1 MSRHRILF
9 AANDFA
15 AFSGD
20 QKMST
25 ATMNSTAGVQPR
37 GHSSPTGVSAVWK
50 WCLPF
55 LLACLS
61 LQPLQAQEFVNLQ
74 SIGFANLPG
83 DSLEVRL
90 DFDGA
95 PPQPTGF
102 TQEDP
107 ARISLDLSNVQS
119 NLGERRFDIDSNNA
133 QSVMVLETSDRTRL
147 VFNLTSPAEYET
159 RIEGNTL
166 VVRLGSDRVVTAAP
180 APVSQI
186 ESPAAVTATG
196 AALADVLFR
205 RGSEVNEGQIVITLS
220 DDQLLGNVEQ
230 VGSRI
235 YVEFSGA
242 AVPERLNRRFDV
254 TDFATPVNTVDVYP
268 QRGNATIAIDLN
280 GEYEYVAYQQ
290 GRQYTV
296 SVSPPGAAAANSDPA
311 AAYSGTLVSLSFQNI
326 DVRAVLQLLADE
338 NDFNLVTSDAI
349 SGNITLELDDV
360 PWDQALNLVLQSRN
374 LDKRLVGNVLY
385 VAPADEIAA
394 QEQLALDAS
403 RQAEALAPL
412 HTEFVQV
419 NYADAANILTL
430 LTGSASGSASAAAD
444 GAAAGPASTGVLS
457 SRGSA
462 TVDARTNIII
472 IRDVAEK
479 LEEVRELLSR
489 LDVPVRQVLI
499 EARIVNVS
507 TDFGRDLGIRWGGAG
522 RTESTDNF
530 RYGGS
535 QASTL
540 EQQNNRVAESI
551 AVQKAVA
558 AGDAARVKALQDGTD
573 PSLIDAIVSQAIA
586 AVPIPIGSVT
596 FPDALAVDLGLQ
608 DESASSFSVGF
619 TSNSGLIELELSALE
634 SSGNGEVIARPK
646 VTTQDKVTA
655 TIESGVRIPYQ
666 AQAGGTAGGSTTE
679 FVDAVLSLEVTPQ
692 ITPDGRIIMQLNI
705 HQDSVAVGSG
715 NVPAI
720 NTNSINTSVL
730 VENGDTIVLGGVFR
744 EETTTT
750 ESKTP
755 VLGDI
760 PYLGRLFK
768 RTNNANRRTEL
779 LIFIT
784 PKIIAEINTR

>member
-1 MSRHRILF
+1 MVLLSVW
-9 AANDFA
+9 A
-15 AFSGD
+15 AF
-20 QKMST
+20 
-25 ATMNSTAGVQPR
+25 A
-37 GHSSPTGVSAVWK
+37 
-50 WCLPF
+50 
-55 LLACLS
+55 
-61 LQPLQAQEFVNLQ
+61 QAQDAVTLN

-83 DSLEVRL
+83 DSIEVRL
-90 DFDGA
+90 EFDGI
-95 PPQPTGF
+95 PPEPTGF
-102 TQEDP
+102 TQTDP
-107 ARISLDLSNVQS
+107 ARISIDLSNVQS
-119 NLGERRFDIDSNNA
+119 SLAERRFELGASNA

-147 VFNLTSPAEYET
+147 VFNLVSPVDYQT

-166 VVRLGSDRVVTAAP
+166 VVHLGGDNVVAAAP
-180 APVSQI
+180 AAAAAA
-186 ESPAAVTATG
+186 PAAQEPAATG
-196 AALADVLFR
+196 PAIADVTFR
-205 RGSEVNEGQIVITLS
+205 RGNELNEGQIVITLS
-220 DDQLLGNVEQ
+220 DDQIVGNVEQ
-230 VGSRI
+230 VGSRV
-235 YVEFSGA
+235 YLEFAGA

-280 GEYEYVAYQQ
+280 GQYEYVAYQQ

-296 SVSPPGAAAANSDPA
+296 SVTPPGAAAANADPA
-311 AAYSGTLVSLSFQNI
+311 SQFSGSLVSLSFQNI
-326 DVRAVLQLLADE
+326 DVRSVLQLLADE
-338 NDFNLVTSDAI
+338 NDLNLVASDAI
-349 SGNITLELDDV
+349 TGNITLQLQDV

-385 VAPADEIAA
+385 VAPANEIAA
-394 QEQLALDAS
+394 QEQQALDAS
-403 RQAEALAPL
+403 RQAQALAPL
-412 HTEFVQV
+412 QTEYIQV
-419 NYADAANILTL
+419 NYADAANILLL
-430 LTGSASGSASAAAD
+430 LTGSPTGSAATPAPAPDPAAPAATGVPAES
-444 GAAAGPASTGVLS
+444 GATGVLS
-457 SRGSA
+457 SRGTA

-479 LEEVRELLSR
+479 LDEVRELLSK

-522 RTESTDNF
+522 RTDSSDGF

-535 QASTL
+535 QGATL
-540 EQQNNRVAESI
+540 EQQNNRVAEASAI
-551 AVQKAVA
+551 QEALA
-558 AGDAARVKALQDGTD
+558 AGEAARVQALQDGTD
-573 PSLIDAIVSQAIA
+573 PSLIGSIVAQAIA
-586 AVPIPIGSVT
+586 AVPIPIGTTS
-596 FPDALAVDLGLQ
+596 FPDALAVDLGVQ

-655 TIESGVRIPYQ
+655 TIQSGVRIPYQ

-692 ITPDGRIIMQLNI
+692 ITPDGRIIMQLDI
-705 HQDSVAVGSG
+705 HQDSVAAGTG
-715 NVPAI
+715 TVPAI

-750 ESKTP
+750 ETKTP
-755 VLGDI
+755 LLGDV

-768 RTNNANRRTEL
+768 RTNNENRRTEL

-784 PKIIAEINTR
+784 PRIIAEINTR

>member
-1 MSRHRILF
+1 
-9 AANDFA
+9 
-15 AFSGD
+15 
-20 QKMST
+20 MST
-25 ATMNSTAGVQPR
+25 ATMTSIARFSGLR
-37 GHSSPTGVSAVWK
+37 AVCQ

-55 LLACLS
+55 LLVGLS
-61 LQPLQAQEFVNLQ
+61 LQPLQAQEPVNLQ

-102 TQEDP
+102 TQDDP

-119 NLGERRFDIDSNNA
+119 SLGERRFDIDSNNA
-133 QSVMVLETSDRTRL
+133 ESVMVLETNDRTRL
-147 VFNLTSPAEYET
+147 VFNLTSPVEYET

-166 VVRLGSDRVVTAAP
+166 VVRLGSDRVVTAAA
-180 APVSQI
+180 APVT
-186 ESPAAVTATG
+186 EVAPPAAVADSG
-196 AALADVLFR
+196 AGLADVMFR
-205 RGSEVNEGQIVITLS
+205 RGNEVNEGQIVITLS

-311 AAYSGTLVSLSFQNI
+311 AAYAGTLVSLSFQNI
-326 DVRAVLQLLADE
+326 EVRAVLQLLADE

-349 SGNITLELDDV
+349 TGNITLELEEV

-394 QEQLALDAS
+394 QEQQALDAT

-412 HTEFVQV
+412 HTEYVQV

-430 LTGSASGSASAAAD
+430 LTGSATGNAAGAGAATDGAPAAASATASAG
-444 GAAAGPASTGVLS
+444 GAANGILS
-457 SRGSA
+457 SRGTA

-479 LEEVRELLSR
+479 LDEVRELLSK

-522 RTESTDNF
+522 RTDSADSF

-535 QASTL
+535 QGATL
-540 EQQNNRVAESI
+540 EQQNNRVAESV
-551 AVQKAVA
+551 AVQKALA

-573 PSLIDAIVSQAIA
+573 PSLIDAIVAQAIA

-596 FPDALAVDLGLQ
+596 FPDALAVDLGVQ
-608 DESASSFSVGF
+608 DESASSFSIGF

-655 TIESGVRIPYQ
+655 AISSGVRIPYQ

-692 ITPDGRIIMQLNI
+692 ITPDGRIIMQLDI
-705 HQDSVAVGSG
+705 HQDSVAAGSG

-755 VLGDI
+755 VLGDV

>member
-1 MSRHRILF
+1 VLVVLSVL
-9 AANDFA
+9 A
-15 AFSGD
+15 AF
-20 QKMST
+20 
-25 ATMNSTAGVQPR
+25 A
-37 GHSSPTGVSAVWK
+37 
-50 WCLPF
+50 
-55 LLACLS
+55 
-61 LQPLQAQEFVNLQ
+61 QAQDAVTLN

-83 DSLEVRL
+83 DSIEVRL
-90 DFDGA
+90 EFDGI
-95 PPQPTGF
+95 PPEPTGF
-102 TQEDP
+102 TQTDP
-107 ARISLDLSNVQS
+107 ARISIDLSNVQS
-119 NLGERRFDIDSNNA
+119 SLAERRFDLGASNA

-147 VFNLTSPAEYET
+147 VFNLVSPVEYQT

-166 VVRLGSDRVVTAAP
+166 VVHLGGDNVVAAAP
-180 APVSQI
+180 AATVEAQVVQ
-186 ESPAAVTATG
+186 EPASDGPAV
-196 AALADVLFR
+196 ADVAFR
-205 RGSEVNEGQIVITLS
+205 RGNDLNEGQIVITLS
-220 DDQLLGNVEQ
+220 DDQIVGNVEQ
-230 VGSRI
+230 VGSRV
-235 YVEFSGA
+235 YLEFAGT

-280 GEYEYVAYQQ
+280 GQYEYVAYQQ

-296 SVSPPGAAAANSDPA
+296 SVTPPGSAAANADPA
-311 AAYSGTLVSLSFQNI
+311 SQFSGSLVSLSFQNI
-326 DVRAVLQLLADE
+326 DVRSVLQLLADE
-338 NDFNLVTSDAI
+338 NNLNLVASDAI
-349 SGNITLELDDV
+349 TGNITLQLQDV

-385 VAPADEIAA
+385 VAPANEIAA
-394 QEQLALDAS
+394 QEQQALDAS
-403 RQAEALAPL
+403 RQAQALAPL
-412 HTEFVQV
+412 QTEYIQV
-419 NYADAANILTL
+419 NYADAANILML
-430 LTGSASGSASAAAD
+430 LTGSPTGSGAASAPAAD
-444 GAAAGPASTGVLS
+444 PAAPAAPGVPAESGATGVLS

-479 LEEVRELLSR
+479 LDEVRELLSK

-522 RTESTDNF
+522 RTDSSDGF
-530 RYGGS
+530 RYGGN
-535 QASTL
+535 QGATL
-540 EQQNNRVAESI
+540 EQQNNRVAEASAI
-551 AVQKAVA
+551 QEALA
-558 AGDAARVKALQDGTD
+558 AGEAARVQALQDGTD
-573 PSLIDAIVSQAIA
+573 PSLIGSIVAQAIA
-586 AVPIPIGSVT
+586 AIPIPIGTTS
-596 FPDALAVDLGLQ
+596 FPDALAVDLGVQ

-655 TIESGVRIPYQ
+655 TIQSGVRIPYQ

-692 ITPDGRIIMQLNI
+692 ITPDGRIIMQLDI
-705 HQDSVAVGSG
+705 HQDSVAAGTG
-715 NVPAI
+715 AVPAI

-750 ESKTP
+750 ETKTP
-755 VLGDI
+755 LLGDV

-768 RTNNANRRTEL
+768 RTNNENRRTEL

-784 PKIIAEINTR
+784 PRIIAEINTR

>member
-1 MSRHRILF
+1 MVLLSVW
-9 AANDFA
+9 A
-15 AFSGD
+15 AF
-20 QKMST
+20 
-25 ATMNSTAGVQPR
+25 A
-37 GHSSPTGVSAVWK
+37 
-50 WCLPF
+50 
-55 LLACLS
+55 
-61 LQPLQAQEFVNLQ
+61 QAQDAVTLN

-83 DSLEVRL
+83 DSIEVRL
-90 DFDGA
+90 EFDGI
-95 PPQPTGF
+95 PPEPTGF
-102 TQEDP
+102 TQTDP
-107 ARISLDLSNVQS
+107 ARISIDLSNVQS
-119 NLGERRFDIDSNNA
+119 SLAERRFELGASNA

-147 VFNLTSPAEYET
+147 VFNLVSPVDYQT

-166 VVRLGSDRVVTAAP
+166 VVHLGGDNVVAAAP
-180 APVSQI
+180 AAAAAA
-186 ESPAAVTATG
+186 PAAQEP
-196 AALADVLFR
+196 AAAGPAIADVTFR
-205 RGSEVNEGQIVITLS
+205 RGNELNEGQIVITLS
-220 DDQLLGNVEQ
+220 DDQIVGNVEQ
-230 VGSRI
+230 VGSRV
-235 YVEFSGA
+235 YLEFAGA

-280 GEYEYVAYQQ
+280 GQYEYVAYQQ

-296 SVSPPGAAAANSDPA
+296 SVTPPGAAAANADPA
-311 AAYSGTLVSLSFQNI
+311 SQFSGSLVSLSFQNI
-326 DVRAVLQLLADE
+326 DVRSVLQLLADE
-338 NDFNLVTSDAI
+338 NDLNLVASDAI
-349 SGNITLELDDV
+349 TGNITLQLQDV

-385 VAPADEIAA
+385 VAPANEIAA
-394 QEQLALDAS
+394 QEQQALDAS
-403 RQAEALAPL
+403 RQAQALAPL
-412 HTEFVQV
+412 QTEYIQV
-419 NYADAANILTL
+419 NYADAANILLL
-430 LTGSASGSASAAAD
+430 LTGSPTGSAATPAPAPDPAAPAATGVPAES
-444 GAAAGPASTGVLS
+444 GATGVLS
-457 SRGSA
+457 SRGTA

-479 LEEVRELLSR
+479 LDEVRELLSK

-522 RTESTDNF
+522 RTDSSDGF

-535 QASTL
+535 QGATL
-540 EQQNNRVAESI
+540 EQQNNRVAEASAI
-551 AVQKAVA
+551 QEALA
-558 AGDAARVKALQDGTD
+558 AGEAARVQALQDGTD
-573 PSLIDAIVSQAIA
+573 PSLIGSIVAQAIA
-586 AVPIPIGSVT
+586 AVPIPIGTTS
-596 FPDALAVDLGLQ
+596 FPDALAVDLGVQ

-655 TIESGVRIPYQ
+655 TIQSGVRIPYQ

-692 ITPDGRIIMQLNI
+692 ITPDGRIIMQLDI
-705 HQDSVAVGSG
+705 HQDSVAAGTG
-715 NVPAI
+715 TVPAI

-750 ESKTP
+750 ETKTP
-755 VLGDI
+755 LLGDV

-768 RTNNANRRTEL
+768 RTNNENRRTEL

-784 PKIIAEINTR
+784 PRIIAEINTR

>member
-1 MSRHRILF
+1 MTSSAGQPASAGRWLRGLTMVLLSVW
-9 AANDFA
+9 A
-15 AFSGD
+15 AF
-20 QKMST
+20 
-25 ATMNSTAGVQPR
+25 A
-37 GHSSPTGVSAVWK
+37 
-50 WCLPF
+50 
-55 LLACLS
+55 
-61 LQPLQAQEFVNLQ
+61 QAQDAVTLN

-83 DSLEVRL
+83 DSIEVRL
-90 DFDGA
+90 EFDGI
-95 PPQPTGF
+95 PPEPTGF
-102 TQEDP
+102 TQTDP
-107 ARISLDLSNVQS
+107 ARISIDLSNVQS
-119 NLGERRFDIDSNNA
+119 SLAERRFELGASNA

-147 VFNLTSPAEYET
+147 VFNLVSPVDYQT

-166 VVRLGSDRVVTAAP
+166 VVHLGGDNVVAAAP
-180 APVSQI
+180 AAAAAA
-186 ESPAAVTATG
+186 PAAQEP
-196 AALADVLFR
+196 AAAGPAIADVTFR
-205 RGSEVNEGQIVITLS
+205 RGNELNEGQIVITLS
-220 DDQLLGNVEQ
+220 DDQIVGNVEQ
-230 VGSRI
+230 VGSRV
-235 YVEFSGA
+235 YLEFAGA

-280 GEYEYVAYQQ
+280 GQYEYVAYQQ

-296 SVSPPGAAAANSDPA
+296 SVTPPGAAAANADPA
-311 AAYSGTLVSLSFQNI
+311 SQFSGSLVSLSFQNI
-326 DVRAVLQLLADE
+326 DVRSVLQLLADE
-338 NDFNLVTSDAI
+338 NDLNLVASDAI
-349 SGNITLELDDV
+349 TGNITLQLQDV

-385 VAPADEIAA
+385 VAPANEIAA
-394 QEQLALDAS
+394 QEQQALDAS
-403 RQAEALAPL
+403 RQAQALAPL
-412 HTEFVQV
+412 QTEYIQV
-419 NYADAANILTL
+419 NYADAANILLL
-430 LTGSASGSASAAAD
+430 LTGSPTGSAATPAPAPDPAAP
-444 GAAAGPASTGVLS
+444 AAAGVPAESGATGVLS
-457 SRGSA
+457 SRGTA

-479 LEEVRELLSR
+479 LDEVRELLSK

-522 RTESTDNF
+522 RTDSSDGF

-535 QASTL
+535 QGATL
-540 EQQNNRVAESI
+540 EQQNNRVAEASAI
-551 AVQKAVA
+551 QEALA
-558 AGDAARVKALQDGTD
+558 AGEAARVQALQDGTD
-573 PSLIDAIVSQAIA
+573 PSLIGSIVAQAIA
-586 AVPIPIGSVT
+586 AVPIPIGTTS
-596 FPDALAVDLGLQ
+596 FPDALAVDLGVQ

-655 TIESGVRIPYQ
+655 TIQSGVRIPYQ

-692 ITPDGRIIMQLNI
+692 ITPDGRIIMQLDI
-705 HQDSVAVGSG
+705 HQDSVAAGTG
-715 NVPAI
+715 TVPAI

-750 ESKTP
+750 ETKTP
-755 VLGDI
+755 LLGDV

-768 RTNNANRRTEL
+768 RTNNENRRTEL

-784 PKIIAEINTR
+784 PRIIAEINTR

>member
-1 MSRHRILF
+1 MVLSVL
-9 AANDFA
+9 A
-15 AFSGD
+15 AF
-20 QKMST
+20 
-25 ATMNSTAGVQPR
+25 A
-37 GHSSPTGVSAVWK
+37 
-50 WCLPF
+50 
-55 LLACLS
+55 
-61 LQPLQAQEFVNLQ
+61 QAQDAVTLN

-83 DSLEVRL
+83 DSIEVRL
-90 DFDGA
+90 EFDGI
-95 PPQPTGF
+95 PPEPTGF
-102 TQEDP
+102 TQTDP
-107 ARISLDLSNVQS
+107 ARISIDLSNVQS
-119 NLGERRFDIDSNNA
+119 SLAERRFDLGASNA

-147 VFNLTSPAEYET
+147 VFNLVSPVEYQT

-166 VVRLGSDRVVTAAP
+166 VVHLGGDNVVAAAP
-180 APVSQI
+180 AATVEAQVVQ
-186 ESPAAVTATG
+186 EPASDGPAI
-196 AALADVLFR
+196 ADVAFR
-205 RGSEVNEGQIVITLS
+205 RGNDLNEGQIVITLS
-220 DDQLLGNVEQ
+220 DDQIVGNVEQ
-230 VGSRI
+230 VGSRV
-235 YVEFSGA
+235 YLEFAGT

-280 GEYEYVAYQQ
+280 GQYEYVAYQQ

-296 SVSPPGAAAANSDPA
+296 SVTPPGSAAANADPA
-311 AAYSGTLVSLSFQNI
+311 SQFSGSLVSLSFQNI
-326 DVRAVLQLLADE
+326 DVRSVLQLQ
-338 NDFNLVTSDAI
+338 
-349 SGNITLELDDV
+349 DV

-385 VAPADEIAA
+385 VAPANEIAA
-394 QEQLALDAS
+394 QEQQALDAS
-403 RQAEALAPL
+403 RQAQALAPL
-412 HTEFVQV
+412 QTEYIQV
-419 NYADAANILTL
+419 NYADAANILML
-430 LTGSASGSASAAAD
+430 LTGSPTGSGAASAPAAD
-444 GAAAGPASTGVLS
+444 PAAPAAPGVPAESGATGVLS

-479 LEEVRELLSR
+479 LDEVRELLSK

-522 RTESTDNF
+522 RTDSSDGF
-530 RYGGS
+530 RYGGN
-535 QASTL
+535 QGATL
-540 EQQNNRVAESI
+540 EQQNNRVAEASAI
-551 AVQKAVA
+551 QEALA
-558 AGDAARVKALQDGTD
+558 AGEAARVQALQDGTD
-573 PSLIDAIVSQAIA
+573 PSLIGSIVAQAIA
-586 AVPIPIGSVT
+586 AIPIPIGTTS
-596 FPDALAVDLGLQ
+596 FPDALAVDLGVQ

-655 TIESGVRIPYQ
+655 TIQSGVRIPYQ

-692 ITPDGRIIMQLNI
+692 ITPDGRIIMQLDI
-705 HQDSVAVGSG
+705 HQDSVAAGTG
-715 NVPAI
+715 AVPAI

-750 ESKTP
+750 ETKTP
-755 VLGDI
+755 LLGDV

-768 RTNNANRRTEL
+768 RTNNENRRTEL

-784 PKIIAEINTR
+784 PRIIAEINTR

>member
-1 MSRHRILF
+1 M
-9 AANDFA
+9 
-15 AFSGD
+15 
-20 QKMST
+20 
-25 ATMNSTAGVQPR
+25 ATVTMTSSARQSAR
-37 GHSSPTGVSAVWK
+37 GLRWLRGLTVALCGAWAV
-50 WCLPF
+50 
-55 LLACLS
+55 LA
-61 LQPLQAQEFVNLQ
+61 QAQDAVTLN
-74 SIGFANLPG
+74 SMGFANLSG
-83 DSLEVRL
+83 DSIEVRL
-90 DFDGA
+90 EFDGV
-95 PPQPTGF
+95 PPEPTGF
-102 TQEDP
+102 TQTDP
-107 ARISLDLSNVQS
+107 ARISIDLNNVQS
-119 NLGERRFDIDSNNA
+119 SLAERRFDLGSGNA

-147 VFNLTSPAEYET
+147 VFNLTSPVDYQT

-166 VVRLGSDRVVTAAP
+166 VVHLGGDNVVAGAPAVATSVPAAP
-180 APVSQI
+180 
-186 ESPAAVTATG
+186 ESAATG
-196 AALADVLFR
+196 PAIADVTFR
-205 RGSEVNEGQIVITLS
+205 RGNEVNEGQIVITLS
-220 DDQLLGNVEQ
+220 DDQIIGNVEQ
-230 VGSRI
+230 VGSRV
-235 YVEFSGA
+235 YLEFAGT

-280 GEYEYVAYQQ
+280 GQYEYVAYQQ

-296 SVSPPGAAAANSDPA
+296 SVTPPGAAAANADPA
-311 AAYSGTLVSLSFQNI
+311 AQFSGSLVSLSFQNI
-326 DVRAVLQLLADE
+326 DVRSVLQLLAEE
-338 NDFNLVTSDAI
+338 NDLNLVASDAI
-349 SGNITLELDDV
+349 TGNITLQLQDV

-385 VAPADEIAA
+385 VAPANEIAA
-394 QEQLALDAS
+394 QEQQALDAS
-403 RQAEALAPL
+403 RQAQALAPL
-412 HTEFVQV
+412 QTEYIQV

-430 LTGSASGSASAAAD
+430 LTGSPTGTAATAAPAAVPAATGVTPESSA
-444 GAAAGPASTGVLS
+444 TGVLS
-457 SRGSA
+457 SRGTA
-462 TVDARTNIII
+462 TVDTRTNIII

-479 LEEVRELLSR
+479 LDEVRELLSR

-522 RTESTDNF
+522 RTDSSDGF

-535 QASTL
+535 QGATL
-540 EQQNNRVAESI
+540 EQQNNRVAEASAI
-551 AVQKAVA
+551 QQALA
-558 AGDAARVKALQDGTD
+558 AGESARVQALQDGTD
-573 PSLIDAIVSQAIA
+573 PSLIGSIVAQAIA
-586 AVPIPIGSVT
+586 AVPIPVGST
-596 FPDALAVDLGLQ
+596 SFPDALAVDLGVR

-655 TIESGVRIPYQ
+655 TIQSGVRIPYQ

-692 ITPDGRIIMQLNI
+692 ITPDGRIIMQLDI
-705 HQDSVAVGSG
+705 HQDSVAAGTG
-715 NVPAI
+715 TVPAI

-750 ESKTP
+750 ETKTP
-755 VLGDI
+755 LLGDV

-768 RTNNANRRTEL
+768 RTNNENRRTEL

-784 PKIIAEINTR
+784 PRIIAEINTR

>member
-1 MSRHRILF
+1 MVLLSVW
-9 AANDFA
+9 A
-15 AFSGD
+15 AF
-20 QKMST
+20 
-25 ATMNSTAGVQPR
+25 A
-37 GHSSPTGVSAVWK
+37 
-50 WCLPF
+50 
-55 LLACLS
+55 
-61 LQPLQAQEFVNLQ
+61 QAQDAVTLN

-83 DSLEVRL
+83 DSIEVRL
-90 DFDGA
+90 EFDGI
-95 PPQPTGF
+95 PPEPTGF
-102 TQEDP
+102 TQTDP
-107 ARISLDLSNVQS
+107 ARISIDLSNVQS
-119 NLGERRFDIDSNNA
+119 SLAERRFELGASNA

-147 VFNLTSPAEYET
+147 VFNLVSPVDYQT

-166 VVRLGSDRVVTAAP
+166 VVHLGGDNVVAAAP
-180 APVSQI
+180 AAAAAA
-186 ESPAAVTATG
+186 PAAQEP
-196 AALADVLFR
+196 AAAGPAIADVTFR
-205 RGSEVNEGQIVITLS
+205 RGNELNEGQIVITLS
-220 DDQLLGNVEQ
+220 DDQIVGNVEQ
-230 VGSRI
+230 VGSRV
-235 YVEFSGA
+235 YLEFAGA

-280 GEYEYVAYQQ
+280 GQYEYVAYQQ

-296 SVSPPGAAAANSDPA
+296 SVTPPGAAAANADPA
-311 AAYSGTLVSLSFQNI
+311 SQFSGSLVSLSFQNI
-326 DVRAVLQLLADE
+326 DVRSVLQLLADE
-338 NDFNLVTSDAI
+338 NDLNLVASDAI
-349 SGNITLELDDV
+349 TGNITLQLQDV

-385 VAPADEIAA
+385 VAPANEIAA
-394 QEQLALDAS
+394 QEQQALDAS
-403 RQAEALAPL
+403 RQAQALAPL
-412 HTEFVQV
+412 QTEYIQV
-419 NYADAANILTL
+419 NYADAANILLL
-430 LTGSASGSASAAAD
+430 LTGSPTGSAATPAPAPDPAASAATGVPAES
-444 GAAAGPASTGVLS
+444 GATGVLS
-457 SRGSA
+457 SRGTA

-479 LEEVRELLSR
+479 LDEVRELLSK

-522 RTESTDNF
+522 RTDSSDGF

-535 QASTL
+535 QGATL
-540 EQQNNRVAESI
+540 EQQNNRVAEASAI
-551 AVQKAVA
+551 QEALA
-558 AGDAARVKALQDGTD
+558 AGEAARVQALQDGTD
-573 PSLIDAIVSQAIA
+573 PSLIGSIVAQAIA
-586 AVPIPIGSVT
+586 AVPIPIGTTS
-596 FPDALAVDLGLQ
+596 FPDALAVDLGVQ

-655 TIESGVRIPYQ
+655 TIQSGVRIPYQ

-692 ITPDGRIIMQLNI
+692 ITPDGRIIMQLDI
-705 HQDSVAVGSG
+705 HQDSVAAGTG
-715 NVPAI
+715 TVPAI

-750 ESKTP
+750 ETKTP
-755 VLGDI
+755 LLGDV

-768 RTNNANRRTEL
+768 RTNNENRRTEL

-784 PKIIAEINTR
+784 PRIIAEINTR

>member
-1 MSRHRILF
+1 MVLSVL
-9 AANDFA
+9 A
-15 AFSGD
+15 AF
-20 QKMST
+20 
-25 ATMNSTAGVQPR
+25 A
-37 GHSSPTGVSAVWK
+37 
-50 WCLPF
+50 
-55 LLACLS
+55 
-61 LQPLQAQEFVNLQ
+61 QAQDAVTLN

-83 DSLEVRL
+83 DSIEVRL
-90 DFDGA
+90 EFDGI
-95 PPQPTGF
+95 PPEPTGF
-102 TQEDP
+102 TQTDP
-107 ARISLDLSNVQS
+107 ARISIDLSNVQS
-119 NLGERRFDIDSNNA
+119 SLAERRFDLGASNA

-147 VFNLTSPAEYET
+147 VFNLVSPVEYQT

-166 VVRLGSDRVVTAAP
+166 VVHLGGDNVVAAAP
-180 APVSQI
+180 AETVEAQVVQ
-186 ESPAAVTATG
+186 EPASDGPAI
-196 AALADVLFR
+196 ADVAFR
-205 RGSEVNEGQIVITLS
+205 RGNDLNEGQIVITLS
-220 DDQLLGNVEQ
+220 DDQIVGNVEQ
-230 VGSRI
+230 VGSRV
-235 YVEFSGA
+235 YLEFAGT

-280 GEYEYVAYQQ
+280 GQYEYVAYQQ

-296 SVSPPGAAAANSDPA
+296 SVTPPGSAAANADPA
-311 AAYSGTLVSLSFQNI
+311 SQFSGSLVSLSFQNI
-326 DVRAVLQLLADE
+326 DVRSVLQLLADE
-338 NDFNLVTSDAI
+338 NNLNLVASDAI
-349 SGNITLELDDV
+349 TGNITLQLQDV

-385 VAPADEIAA
+385 VAPANEIAA
-394 QEQLALDAS
+394 QEQQALDAS
-403 RQAEALAPL
+403 RQAQALAPL
-412 HTEFVQV
+412 QTEYIQV
-419 NYADAANILTL
+419 NYADAANILML
-430 LTGSASGSASAAAD
+430 LTGSPTGSGAASAPAAD
-444 GAAAGPASTGVLS
+444 PAAPAAPGVPAESGATGVLS

-479 LEEVRELLSR
+479 LDEVRELLSK

-522 RTESTDNF
+522 RTDSSDGF
-530 RYGGS
+530 RYGGN
-535 QASTL
+535 QGATL
-540 EQQNNRVAESI
+540 EQQNNRVAEASAI
-551 AVQKAVA
+551 QEALA
-558 AGDAARVKALQDGTD
+558 AGEAARVQALQDGTD
-573 PSLIDAIVSQAIA
+573 PSLIGSIVAQAIA
-586 AVPIPIGSVT
+586 AIPIPIGTTS
-596 FPDALAVDLGLQ
+596 FPDALAVDLGVQ

-655 TIESGVRIPYQ
+655 TIQSGVRIPYQ

-692 ITPDGRIIMQLNI
+692 ITPDGRIIMQLDI
-705 HQDSVAVGSG
+705 HQDSVAAGTG
-715 NVPAI
+715 AVPAI

-750 ESKTP
+750 ETKTP
-755 VLGDI
+755 LLGDV

-768 RTNNANRRTEL
+768 RTNNENRRTEL

-784 PKIIAEINTR
+784 PRIIAEINTR

>member
-1 MSRHRILF
+1 
-9 AANDFA
+9 
-15 AFSGD
+15 
-20 QKMST
+20 
-25 ATMNSTAGVQPR
+25 
-37 GHSSPTGVSAVWK
+37 
-50 WCLPF
+50 
-55 LLACLS
+55 
-61 LQPLQAQEFVNLQ
+61 
-74 SIGFANLPG
+74 
-83 DSLEVRL
+83 
-90 DFDGA
+90 
-95 PPQPTGF
+95 
-102 TQEDP
+102 
-107 ARISLDLSNVQS
+107 
-119 NLGERRFDIDSNNA
+119 
-133 QSVMVLETSDRTRL
+133 MVLETGDRTRL
-147 VFNLTSPAEYET
+147 VFNLNSPAEYET

-166 VVRLGSDRVVTAAP
+166 VVRLDSNRVVTAAGP
-180 APVSQI
+180 ELAN
-186 ESPAAVTATG
+186 EVTAPAVATG
-196 AALADVLFR
+196 TASSSLADVMFR
-205 RGSEVNEGQIVITLS
+205 RGSEEDEGQIVITLS
-220 DDQLLGNVEQ
+220 DDQILGNVEQ

-296 SVSPPGAAAANSDPA
+296 SVSPPGAAVATGDSSV
-311 AAYSGTLVSLSFQNI
+311 AYSGTLVSLSFQNI
-326 DVRAVLQLLADE
+326 EVRAVLQLLAEE
-338 NDFNLVTSDAI
+338 NNFNLVTSDAI
-349 SGNITLELDDV
+349 IGNITLELDDV

-394 QEQLALDAS
+394 QEQQVLDAT

-412 HTEFVQV
+412 HTEYVQV

-430 LTGSASGSASAAAD
+430 LTGSATGSSP
-444 GAAAGPASTGVLS
+444 AAGDAASPQVAANGILS

-472 IRDVAEK
+472 IRDVTEK
-479 LEEVRELLSR
+479 LDEVRELLSK

-522 RTESTDNF
+522 RRDTSDGF

-540 EQQNNRVAESI
+540 EQQDNRVAESI
-551 AVQKAVA
+551 AVQKALA

-573 PSLIDAIVSQAIA
+573 PSLIDAIVSQTIA
-586 AVPIPIGSVT
+586 AVAIPIGSVS

-608 DESASSFSVGF
+608 DDTASSFSVGF

-692 ITPDGRIIMQLNI
+692 ITPDGRIIMQLDI

-755 VLGDI
+755 VLGDV
-760 PYLGRLFK
+760 PYIGRLFK
-768 RTNNANRRTEL
+768 RTNNENRRTEL

>member
-1 MSRHRILF
+1 
-9 AANDFA
+9 
-15 AFSGD
+15 
-20 QKMST
+20 MST
-25 ATMNSTAGVQPR
+25 ATMTSTAKVRARVPGM
-37 GHSSPTGVSAVWK
+37 SAVWK

-61 LQPLQAQEFVNLQ
+61 LQPLRAQEPVNLQ

-90 DFDGA
+90 DFDAA

-102 TQEDP
+102 TQDDP
-107 ARISLDLSNVQS
+107 ARISLDLTNVQS
-119 NLGERRFDIDSNNA
+119 SLGERRFDIDSNNA

-180 APVSQI
+180 APVNQI
-186 ESPAAVTATG
+186 ESPAAVAATG
-196 AALADVLFR
+196 ASLADVLFR
-205 RGSEVNEGQIVITLS
+205 RGSDVNEGQIVITLS

-242 AVPERLNRRFDV
+242 TVPERLNRRFDV

-311 AAYSGTLVSLSFQNI
+311 AAYSGALVSLSFQNI

-394 QEQLALDAS
+394 QEQQALDAT

-430 LTGSASGSASAAAD
+430 LTGSATGSTPAAAD
-444 GAAAGPASTGVLS
+444 GAAAGSTSTGILS

-479 LEEVRELLSR
+479 LDEVRELLSR

-522 RTESTDNF
+522 RTDSTDNF

-535 QASTL
+535 QASTI

-551 AVQKAVA
+551 AVQKALA

-692 ITPDGRIIMQLNI
+692 ITPDGRIIMQLDI

-755 VLGDI
+755 VLGDV

>member
-1 MSRHRILF
+1 
-9 AANDFA
+9 
-15 AFSGD
+15 
-20 QKMST
+20 MST
-25 ATMNSTAGVQPR
+25 ATMTSTAGLQPSV
-37 GHSSPTGVSAVWK
+37 HSRVFSREPGLSAVWK

-61 LQPLQAQEFVNLQ
+61 LQPLQAQESVNLQ

-90 DFDGA
+90 DFDAA

-119 NLGERRFDIDSNNA
+119 SLGERRFDIDSNNA
-133 QSVMVLETSDRTRL
+133 QSVMVLETNDRTRL

-166 VVRLGSDRVVTAAP
+166 IVRLGSDRVVTAAP
-180 APVSQI
+180 AATTQI
-186 ESPAAVTATG
+186 DSASAISATG
-196 AALADVLFR
+196 ASLADVLFR
-205 RGSEVNEGQIVITLS
+205 RGTEVNEGQIVITLS

-296 SVSPPGAAAANSDPA
+296 SVSPPGAAAANGDPA

-394 QEQLALDAS
+394 QEQQALDAT

-430 LTGSASGSASAAAD
+430 LTGSATGSAPATTAAD
-444 GAAAGPASTGVLS
+444 GAAAPVSTGILS

-479 LEEVRELLSR
+479 LDEVRELLSR

-522 RTESTDNF
+522 RTDSTDNF

-540 EQQNNRVAESI
+540 EQQNNRVAESV
-551 AVQKAVA
+551 AVQKAMA

-692 ITPDGRIIMQLNI
+692 ITPDGRIIMQLDI

-755 VLGDI
+755 VLGDV

>member
-1 MSRHRILF
+1 MTSSAGQPASAGRWLRGLTMVLLSVW
-9 AANDFA
+9 A
-15 AFSGD
+15 AF
-20 QKMST
+20 
-25 ATMNSTAGVQPR
+25 A
-37 GHSSPTGVSAVWK
+37 
-50 WCLPF
+50 
-55 LLACLS
+55 
-61 LQPLQAQEFVNLQ
+61 QAQDAVTLN

-83 DSLEVRL
+83 DSIEVRL
-90 DFDGA
+90 EFDGI
-95 PPQPTGF
+95 PPEPTGF
-102 TQEDP
+102 TQTDP
-107 ARISLDLSNVQS
+107 ARISIDLSNVQS
-119 NLGERRFDIDSNNA
+119 SLAERRFELGASNA

-147 VFNLTSPAEYET
+147 VFNLVSPVDYQT

-166 VVRLGSDRVVTAAP
+166 VVHLGGDNVVAAAP
-180 APVSQI
+180 AAAAAA
-186 ESPAAVTATG
+186 PAAQEPAATG
-196 AALADVLFR
+196 PAIADVTFR
-205 RGSEVNEGQIVITLS
+205 RGNELNEGQIVITLS
-220 DDQLLGNVEQ
+220 DDQIVGNVEQ
-230 VGSRI
+230 VGSRV
-235 YVEFSGA
+235 YLEFAGA

-280 GEYEYVAYQQ
+280 GQYEYVAYQQ

-296 SVSPPGAAAANSDPA
+296 SVTPPGAAAANADPA
-311 AAYSGTLVSLSFQNI
+311 SQFSGSLVSLSFQNI
-326 DVRAVLQLLADE
+326 DVRSVLQLLADE
-338 NDFNLVTSDAI
+338 NDLNLVASDAI
-349 SGNITLELDDV
+349 TGNITLQLQDV

-385 VAPADEIAA
+385 VAPANEIAA
-394 QEQLALDAS
+394 QEQQALDAS
-403 RQAEALAPL
+403 RQAQALAPL
-412 HTEFVQV
+412 QTEYIQV
-419 NYADAANILTL
+419 NYADAANILLL
-430 LTGSASGSASAAAD
+430 LTGSPTGSAATPAPAPDPAAP
-444 GAAAGPASTGVLS
+444 AAAGVPAESGATGVLS
-457 SRGSA
+457 SRGTA

-479 LEEVRELLSR
+479 LDEVRELLSK

-522 RTESTDNF
+522 RTDSSDGF

-535 QASTL
+535 QGATL
-540 EQQNNRVAESI
+540 EQQNNRVAEASAI
-551 AVQKAVA
+551 QEALA
-558 AGDAARVKALQDGTD
+558 AGEAARVQALQDGTD
-573 PSLIDAIVSQAIA
+573 PSLIGSIVAQAIA
-586 AVPIPIGSVT
+586 AVPIPIGTTS
-596 FPDALAVDLGLQ
+596 FPDALAVDLGVQ

-655 TIESGVRIPYQ
+655 TIQSGVRIPYQ

-692 ITPDGRIIMQLNI
+692 ITPDGRIIMQLDI
-705 HQDSVAVGSG
+705 HQDSVAAGTG
-715 NVPAI
+715 TVPAI

-750 ESKTP
+750 ETKTP
-755 VLGDI
+755 LLGDV

-768 RTNNANRRTEL
+768 RTNNENRRTEL

-784 PKIIAEINTR
+784 PRIIAEINTR

>member
-1 MSRHRILF
+1 MVLLSVW
-9 AANDFA
+9 A
-15 AFSGD
+15 AF
-20 QKMST
+20 
-25 ATMNSTAGVQPR
+25 A
-37 GHSSPTGVSAVWK
+37 
-50 WCLPF
+50 
-55 LLACLS
+55 
-61 LQPLQAQEFVNLQ
+61 QAQDAVTLN

-83 DSLEVRL
+83 DSIEVRL
-90 DFDGA
+90 EFDGI
-95 PPQPTGF
+95 PPEPTGF
-102 TQEDP
+102 TQTDP
-107 ARISLDLSNVQS
+107 ARISIDLSNVQS
-119 NLGERRFDIDSNNA
+119 SLAERRFELGASNA

-147 VFNLTSPAEYET
+147 VFNLVSPVDYQT

-166 VVRLGSDRVVTAAP
+166 VVHLGGDNVVAAAP
-180 APVSQI
+180 AAAAAA
-186 ESPAAVTATG
+186 PAAQEP
-196 AALADVLFR
+196 AAAGPAIADVTFR
-205 RGSEVNEGQIVITLS
+205 RGNELNEGQIVITLS
-220 DDQLLGNVEQ
+220 DDQIVGNVEQ
-230 VGSRI
+230 VGSRV
-235 YVEFSGA
+235 YLEFAGA

-280 GEYEYVAYQQ
+280 GQYEYVAYQQ

-296 SVSPPGAAAANSDPA
+296 SVTPPGAAAANADPA
-311 AAYSGTLVSLSFQNI
+311 SQFSGSLESLSFQNN
-326 DVRAVLQLLADE
+326 DVRSVLQLLADE
-338 NDFNLVTSDAI
+338 NDLNLVASDAI
-349 SGNITLELDDV
+349 TGNITLQLQDV

-385 VAPADEIAA
+385 VAPANEIAA
-394 QEQLALDAS
+394 QEQQALDAS
-403 RQAEALAPL
+403 RQAQALAPL
-412 HTEFVQV
+412 QTEYIQV
-419 NYADAANILTL
+419 NYADAANILLL
-430 LTGSASGSASAAAD
+430 LTGSPTGSAATPAPAPDPAAP
-444 GAAAGPASTGVLS
+444 AAAGVPAESGATGVLS
-457 SRGSA
+457 SRGTA

-479 LEEVRELLSR
+479 LDEVRELLSK

-522 RTESTDNF
+522 RTDSSDGF

-535 QASTL
+535 QGATL
-540 EQQNNRVAESI
+540 EQQNNRVAEASAI
-551 AVQKAVA
+551 QEALA
-558 AGDAARVKALQDGTD
+558 AGEAARVQALQDGTD
-573 PSLIDAIVSQAIA
+573 PSLIGSIVAQAIA
-586 AVPIPIGSVT
+586 AVPIPIGTTS
-596 FPDALAVDLGLQ
+596 FPDALAVDLGVQ

-655 TIESGVRIPYQ
+655 TIQSGVRIPYQ

-692 ITPDGRIIMQLNI
+692 ITPDGRIIMQLDI
-705 HQDSVAVGSG
+705 HQDSVAAGTG
-715 NVPAI
+715 TVPAI

-750 ESKTP
+750 ETKTP
-755 VLGDI
+755 LLGDV

-768 RTNNANRRTEL
+768 RTNNENRRTEL

-784 PKIIAEINTR
+784 PRIIAEINTR

>member
-1 MSRHRILF
+1 VVLSVL
-9 AANDFA
+9 A
-15 AFSGD
+15 AF
-20 QKMST
+20 
-25 ATMNSTAGVQPR
+25 A
-37 GHSSPTGVSAVWK
+37 
-50 WCLPF
+50 
-55 LLACLS
+55 
-61 LQPLQAQEFVNLQ
+61 QAQDAVTLN

-83 DSLEVRL
+83 DSIEVRL
-90 DFDGA
+90 EFDGI
-95 PPQPTGF
+95 PPEPTGF
-102 TQEDP
+102 TQTDP
-107 ARISLDLSNVQS
+107 ARISIDLSNVQS
-119 NLGERRFDIDSNNA
+119 SLAERRFDLGASNA

-147 VFNLTSPAEYET
+147 VFNLVSPVEYQT

-166 VVRLGSDRVVTAAP
+166 VVHLGGDNVVAAAP
-180 APVSQI
+180 AETVEAQVVQ
-186 ESPAAVTATG
+186 EPASDGPAI
-196 AALADVLFR
+196 ADVAFR
-205 RGSEVNEGQIVITLS
+205 RGNDLNEGQIVITLS
-220 DDQLLGNVEQ
+220 DDQIVGNVEQ
-230 VGSRI
+230 VGSRV
-235 YVEFSGA
+235 YLEFAGT

-280 GEYEYVAYQQ
+280 GQYEYVAYQQ

-296 SVSPPGAAAANSDPA
+296 SVTPPGSAAANADPA
-311 AAYSGTLVSLSFQNI
+311 SQFSGSLVSLSFQNI
-326 DVRAVLQLLADE
+326 DVRSVLQLLADE
-338 NDFNLVTSDAI
+338 NNLNLVASDAI
-349 SGNITLELDDV
+349 TGNITLQLQDV

-385 VAPADEIAA
+385 VAPANEIAA
-394 QEQLALDAS
+394 QEQQALDAS
-403 RQAEALAPL
+403 RQAQALAPL
-412 HTEFVQV
+412 QTEYIQV
-419 NYADAANILTL
+419 NYADAANILML
-430 LTGSASGSASAAAD
+430 LTGSPTGSGAASAPAAD
-444 GAAAGPASTGVLS
+444 PAAPAAPGVPAESGATGVLS

-479 LEEVRELLSR
+479 LDEVRELLSK

-522 RTESTDNF
+522 RTDSSDGF
-530 RYGGS
+530 RYGGN
-535 QASTL
+535 QGAAL
-540 EQQNNRVAESI
+540 EQQNNRVAEASAI
-551 AVQKAVA
+551 QEALA
-558 AGDAARVKALQDGTD
+558 AGEAARVQALQDGTD
-573 PSLIDAIVSQAIA
+573 PSLIGSIVAQAIA
-586 AVPIPIGSVT
+586 AIPIPIGTTS
-596 FPDALAVDLGLQ
+596 FPDALAVDLGVQ

-655 TIESGVRIPYQ
+655 TIQSGVRIPYQ

-692 ITPDGRIIMQLNI
+692 ITPDGRIIMQLDI
-705 HQDSVAVGSG
+705 HQDSVAAGTG
-715 NVPAI
+715 AVPAI

-750 ESKTP
+750 ETKTP
-755 VLGDI
+755 LLGDV

-768 RTNNANRRTEL
+768 RTNNENRRTEL

-784 PKIIAEINTR
+784 PRIIAEINTR

>member
-1 MSRHRILF
+1 MVLSVL
-9 AANDFA
+9 A
-15 AFSGD
+15 AF
-20 QKMST
+20 
-25 ATMNSTAGVQPR
+25 A
-37 GHSSPTGVSAVWK
+37 
-50 WCLPF
+50 
-55 LLACLS
+55 
-61 LQPLQAQEFVNLQ
+61 QAQDAVTLN

-83 DSLEVRL
+83 DSIEVRL
-90 DFDGA
+90 EFDGI
-95 PPQPTGF
+95 PPEPTGF
-102 TQEDP
+102 TQTDP
-107 ARISLDLSNVQS
+107 ARISIDLSNVQS
-119 NLGERRFDIDSNNA
+119 SLAERRFDLGASNA

-147 VFNLTSPAEYET
+147 VFNLVSPVEYQT

-166 VVRLGSDRVVTAAP
+166 VVHLGGDNVVAAAP
-180 APVSQI
+180 AETVEAQVVQ
-186 ESPAAVTATG
+186 EPASDGPAI
-196 AALADVLFR
+196 ADVAFR
-205 RGSEVNEGQIVITLS
+205 RGNDLNEGQIVITLS
-220 DDQLLGNVEQ
+220 DDQIVGNVEQ
-230 VGSRI
+230 VGSRV
-235 YVEFSGA
+235 YLEFAGT

-280 GEYEYVAYQQ
+280 GQYEYVAYQQ

-296 SVSPPGAAAANSDPA
+296 SVTPPGSAAANADPA
-311 AAYSGTLVSLSFQNI
+311 SQFSGSLVSLSFQNI
-326 DVRAVLQLLADE
+326 DVRSVLQLQ
-338 NDFNLVTSDAI
+338 
-349 SGNITLELDDV
+349 DV

-385 VAPADEIAA
+385 VAPANEIAA
-394 QEQLALDAS
+394 QEQQALDAS
-403 RQAEALAPL
+403 RQAQALAPL
-412 HTEFVQV
+412 QTEYIQV
-419 NYADAANILTL
+419 NYADAANILML
-430 LTGSASGSASAAAD
+430 LTGSPTGSGAASAPAAD
-444 GAAAGPASTGVLS
+444 PAAPAAPGVPAESGATGVLS

-479 LEEVRELLSR
+479 LDEVRELLSK

-522 RTESTDNF
+522 RTDSSDGF
-530 RYGGS
+530 RYGGN
-535 QASTL
+535 QGAAL
-540 EQQNNRVAESI
+540 EQQNNRVAEASAI
-551 AVQKAVA
+551 QEALA
-558 AGDAARVKALQDGTD
+558 AGEAARVQALQDGTD
-573 PSLIDAIVSQAIA
+573 PSLIGSIVAQAIA
-586 AVPIPIGSVT
+586 AIPIPIGTTS
-596 FPDALAVDLGLQ
+596 FPDALAVDLGVQ

-655 TIESGVRIPYQ
+655 TIQSGVRIPYQ

-692 ITPDGRIIMQLNI
+692 ITPDGRIIMQLDI
-705 HQDSVAVGSG
+705 HQDSVAAGTG
-715 NVPAI
+715 AVPAI

-750 ESKTP
+750 ETKTP
-755 VLGDI
+755 LLGDV

-768 RTNNANRRTEL
+768 RTINENRRTEL

-784 PKIIAEINTR
+784 PRIIAEINTR